1 MNDRIVAHS
10 CCLSSRTLLEIF
22 AVLKVVARLLV
33 RHMVMMLMISNYER
47 RDLRDWVLAV
57 GSDRFGRSMEVLDTS
72 LIDMLRLCCS
82 TSILRCQFWLSLL
95 DWLMYDIAWHIRRR
109 NLRLHGLVFILVV
122 CEASGSL
129 LSILLI

>member
-122 CEASGSL
+122 CKTSGSF

>member
-10 CCLSSRTLLEIF
+10 CCLCSRTLLEIF

-57 GSDRFGRSMEVLDTS
+57 GSDRLGRSMEVLDTS

-122 CEASGSL
+122 CKTSGSF